1 MTKKKTHKNMTL
13 NITYMEAPKKRGPP
27 RVFTDKEIQQRK
39 NDYGRNTPW
48 FCQICNNNKNY
59 AMRGKHAHLKT
70 EKHKLHV
77 LIYNLKKEKQ

>member
-1 MTKKKTHKNMTL
+1 MESKNSTIDVCIKT
-13 NITYMEAPKKRGPP
+13 PQKRGPK
-27 RVFTDKEIQQRK
+27 RIFTDRERQERK
-39 NDYGRNTPW
+39 NNYGRDTEW
-48 FCQICNNNKNY
+48 YCVICDNGKNY